1 MFPAEFAL
9 SDVLAGL
16 LLIAAVVGICAA
28 VYAMYVV
35 KKDDSQ
41 DDDE

>member
-16 LLIAAVVGICAA
+16 LLIAAVVGIAA
-28 VYAMYVV
+28 SVYAMYVV
-35 KKDDSQ
+35 KKDKPE